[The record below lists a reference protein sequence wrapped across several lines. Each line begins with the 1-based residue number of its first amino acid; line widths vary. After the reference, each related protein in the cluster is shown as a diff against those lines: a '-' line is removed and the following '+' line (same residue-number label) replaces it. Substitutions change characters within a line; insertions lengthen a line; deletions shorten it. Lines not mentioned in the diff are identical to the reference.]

1 MSEKSGKWVRRLT
14 IIFITLLSLLL
25 LAYLFP
31 YYDHILVMIGRV
43 FLPFII
49 ALVLSLILHPL
60 VRWLEKAGLPRTMAI
75 LFIFVGFFMFVSM
88 GVYRGFPHLLE
99 QLKLL
104 TEQLPQMS
112 NTYQKWTKEFYEQTE
127 RFPDGIHQR
136 LDGTFSQFEE
146 WLSAKVMLIVTGLS
160 GVFNMIVLIAVIP
173 VMTFYFLKDYKTIGR
188 WLLSL
193 MPKTWHEE
201 ATRLTRELNHSLGGY
216 IRGQLFISLFIGV
229 LATVGFYLVGLP
241 YPLVLGVIAGI
252 TNIIPYFGPLLGAVP
267 AVIVAIT
274 ISIKTL
280 VFSLLVV
287 IIIQLVEGNLLSP
300 YIMGKSIHIHPLL
313 IILAL
318 LAGGELAGVPG
329 LILAVPVLTFIKVIY
344 SEIRTGR
351 MNIDR

>member
-1 MSEKSGKWVRRLT
+1 MNEKSGKWVRRLT
-14 IIFITLLSLLL
+14 IFFITLLSLLL

-49 ALVLSLILHPL
+49 ALVLSLLLHPL
-60 VRWLEKAGLPRTMAI
+60 VRWLEKAGLPRSMAI
-75 LFIFVGFFMFVSM
+75 LFIFVGFFMFVSL

-112 NTYQKWTKEFYEQTE
+112 DTYQKWTKEFYEQTE
-127 RFPDGIHQR
+127 RFPDGIHEK

-173 VMTFYFLKDYKTIGR
+173 VMTFYFLKDYKTIGH

-193 MPKTWHEE
+193 MPTTWHEE
-201 ATRLTRELNHSLGGY
+201 ATRLTRELNRSLGGY

-229 LATVGFYLVGLP
+229 LATIGFYLVGLP

-267 AVIVAIT
+267 AVIIAVT

-280 VFSLLVV
+280 IFSLLVV

-318 LAGGELAGVPG
+318 LAGGELAG
-329 LILAVPVLTFIKVIY
+329 
-344 SEIRTGR
+344 
-351 MNIDR
+351 